1 MFELL
6 DVMMATVVPEEMPLG
21 VIFALF
27 IIVFIAIA
35 VTSYIME
42 KKRREALQAIA
53 HKLGLSFSHQK
64 DRTISGRYGF
74 LERID
79 RGSNRYAYNI
89 MQGTAADGS
98 PVCLFDHHYETKS
111 SDSEGRSK
119 TTHHYHAV
127 YTLTLPKSFPEL
139 IIEPEGFSS
148 KIAQAL
154 GFDDIDFESVEFSKR
169 YKVKSPDKKFAYDV
183 CNAQMIDYLL
193 GQEKL
198 AIELESN
205 VLAIVFNRR
214 MRPENVIPSY
224 ERLQKIRSLMPNY
237 LFS

>member
-1 MFELL
+1 MFDKADLL
-6 DVMMATVVPEEMPLG
+6 MTTVVHGEMPVG
-21 VIFALF
+21 VIFVRF
-27 IIVFIAIA
+27 IVVFIGLD
-35 VTSYIME
+35 VGRYIME
-42 KKRREALQAIA
+42 KKRREALQAVA
-53 HKLGLSFSHQK
+53 AQLGLSFSHHK
-64 DRTISGRYGF
+64 DRTISSRYGF

-79 RGSNRYAYNI
+79 RGRNRYAYNI
-89 MQGTAADGS
+89 MQGTAPDGS

-111 SDSEGRSK
+111 RDSKGRTK
-119 TTHHYHAV
+119 THHHYHAV

-139 IIEPEGFSS
+139 IIEPEGFFS

-214 MRPENVIPSY
+214 MRPDNVAPSY